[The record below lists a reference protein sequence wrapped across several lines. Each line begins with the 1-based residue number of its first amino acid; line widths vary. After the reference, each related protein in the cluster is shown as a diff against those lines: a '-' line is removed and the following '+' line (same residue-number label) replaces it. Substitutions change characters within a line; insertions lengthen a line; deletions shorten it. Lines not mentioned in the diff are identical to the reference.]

1 MGAGVPGREQS
12 VYPRVEVWDS
22 IHADDA
28 ARSWLNLGPGEGA
41 GEGSCHQLPE
51 KRGATPR
58 RLALPRGWQRA
69 ADGLQAGGVVGSH
82 LCLGKT
88 AQVAGGGQTGKGVPA
103 QGYK

>member
-1 MGAGVPGREQS
+1 MPGREQS